1 MAKNKFGKTVKVD
14 SPYAI
19 YKNDIT
25 NFEHRV
31 LKTYQTKEN
40 ESKNPYARWYVAS
53 RSPYTYGSWEYG
65 DIYVKD
71 VVDYH
76 ELIASTDEWKKE
88 FVKDVRQTAI
98 KINTS
103 IWSSYVCLM
112 AQ

>member
-14 SPYAI
+14 NPYAI
-19 YKNDIT
+19 YRNDRT

-31 LKTYQTKEN
+31 LKTYQTKKN

-71 VVDYH
+71 VISYH
-76 ELIASTDEWKKE
+76 NLIASTDEWKKE
-88 FVKDVRQTAI
+88 YEFIDIVKKSVSFNYNDI
-98 KINTS
+98 I
-103 IWSSYVCLM
+103 
-112 AQ
+112 

>member
-1 MAKNKFGKTVKVD
+1 MSKNKFGKTVKVD

-19 YKNDIT
+19 YKNDRT

-31 LKTYQTKEN
+31 LKTYQSKDK
-40 ESKNPYARWYVAS
+40 ESKNEYARWYVAS

-71 VVDYH
+71 VISYH

-88 FVKDVRQTAI
+88 YEFIDKVKKSVNFNYNDI
-98 KINTS
+98 I
-103 IWSSYVCLM
+103 
-112 AQ
+112 